1 MAVQIF
7 MKVSDI
13 KGASDD
19 SKHPGWIDITSLETG
34 VSQDVTNDV
43 LKRAVGAGQPEFSR
57 ITVHKKSDISS
68 PYLYV
73 ACAQGKRISEI
84 VIEVCASSN
93 EKEVLIKYTCS
104 NCLITDA
111 LISTVAKSDGGDTN
125 AKDPSEMISFG
136 FSMIDYWVKGG
147 AQLAYDLSKNEP
159 K

>member
-7 MKVSDI
+7 MQVSTI
-13 KGASDD
+13 KGASKD
-19 SKHPGWIDITSLETG
+19 SKHSEWIDVTSLQTG

-43 LKRAVGAGQPEFSR
+43 LKQTVGAGQPEFSR

-73 ACAQGKRISEI
+73 ACAEGKRISEI
-84 VIEVCASSN
+84 VIEVCASSDK
-93 EKEVLIKYTCS
+93 KEVLIKYTCS

-111 LISTVAKSDGGDTN
+111 LISTTAKSDGGDIN
-125 AKDPSEMISFG
+125 AKDPSEEISFG
-136 FSMIDYWVKGG
+136 FSEIDYWVKGG
-147 AQLAYDLSKNEP
+147 AHLAYDLSKNEP